1 MKRADKWLSAAL
13 ILALIIPLAA
23 ILPAAP
29 ARAADIFSENFDS
42 YVNGT
47 LLNSSPGGWVQVYN
61 GAGDAAQHVDN
72 TRAVSGTQ
80 SMTLTGTSPWSA
92 MAYHAVS
99 FPSRFSYDA
108 MIYSGGSAGQ
118 DNGWIGLSSAN
129 YLTWY
134 GTVRFSLDGY
144 IYAWNGSY
152 TQLMAYTPGAWYKVK
167 VYMDLDARTFDVYI
181 DGTLKGSNISIGFEG
196 TPTGI
201 FLETG
206 NDYVQVWFDDVKVY
220 DGAYGDHQ
228 CGHRGGRR
236 RRHLKRDGERQR
248 FIDHGSVQVRDYLGR
263 ALRHDGCGHTEP
275 GYGEF
280 RHRGIGLADRF
291 ESENILLLCR
301 RRDQWGRD
309 GARKRSLLYDHS
321 LFHRFAVNPKES
333 MRQVWDG
340 VNLYD

>member
-1 MKRADKWLSAAL
+1 MKRADKWLSAAM

-23 ILPAAP
+23 ILPAGS

-61 GAGDAAQHVDN
+61 GPGDAAQHVDN

-80 SMTLTGTSPWSA
+80 SLTLTGTSAWSA
-92 MAYHAVS
+92 MAYRAVS
-99 FPSRFSYDA
+99 FPSRFSYEA

-118 DNGWIGLSSAN
+118 DNGWIGLTSLTI
-129 YLTWY
+129 YTWY
-134 GTVRFSLDGY
+134 GTVRFSSDGY

-220 DGAYGDHQ
+220 DGATVTTNAATGVSATGATLNGTVNANGLSTTVQFKYGTTS
-228 CGHRGGRR
+228 GGPYGTTVAGTPSPVTGNSDTAVSAA
-236 RRHLKRDGERQR
+236 LTGLNPKTPYCYVVVGTNGSGPVQGSEVCFTTTLY
-248 FIDHGSVQVRDYLGR
+248 FIDLPLIQKSQ
-263 ALRHDGCGHTEP
+263 
-275 GYGEF
+275 
-280 RHRGIGLADRF
+280 
-291 ESENILLLCR
+291 
-301 RRDQWGRD
+301 
-309 GARKRSLLYDHS
+309 
-321 LFHRFAVNPKES
+321 
-333 MRQVWDG
+333 
-340 VNLYD
+340 